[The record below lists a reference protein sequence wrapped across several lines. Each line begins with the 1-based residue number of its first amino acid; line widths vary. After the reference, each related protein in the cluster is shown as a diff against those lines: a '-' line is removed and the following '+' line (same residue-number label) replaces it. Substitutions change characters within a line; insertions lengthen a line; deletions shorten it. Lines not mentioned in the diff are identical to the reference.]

1 MFVQDAFTR
10 LYRQLW
16 IVSFPIILDTVSFM
30 AGWYMIGFTGESRLS
45 WRVILEMGMPS
56 VSHLFNTPLLANQ
69 IEFLNNAGK
78 PSFAWI
84 AVALI
89 MLLSAYAQGG
99 FISALW
105 NMTERKTATFKSF
118 IRDGR
123 KHWIR
128 FIGLYV
134 MIMLAKIAV
143 TSLLV
148 LLFGIAGTLVSLL
161 FFIVMRVLF
170 IYLEFT
176 MVIDRMSIGA
186 ALRQSRRYMK
196 LSGPQTTALILAMF
210 LISGAISVI
219 IHWIWQPVAIV
230 TGIVVYA
237 YLMTAIQLAFIMTLR
252 QAREEDSPGTF
263 V

>member
-1 MFVQDAFTR
+1 MFVFKAFPR
-10 LYRQLW
+10 LHRQLRLV
-16 IVSFPIILDTVSFM
+16 IYPIILDAVSFM
-30 AGWYMIGFTGESRLS
+30 AGWYMIGFSGESRLS
-45 WRVILEMGMPS
+45 CRVILEMGMPS
-56 VSHLFNTPLLANQ
+56 VTHLLNTPLFANQ
-69 IEFLNNAGK
+69 TEFLNIPGK

-84 AVALI
+84 VVALI
-89 MLLSAYAQGG
+89 MLLSAFAQGG

-105 NMTERKTATFKSF
+105 NMTDSKSVNFKSF

-148 LLFGIAGTLVSLL
+148 MLFGIAGTLVSLL
-161 FFIVMRVLF
+161 FFIVMRVQF

-176 MVIDRMSIGA
+176 MVIDRMSIDA
-186 ALRQSRRYMK
+186 ALRQSRRYLK
-196 LSGPQTTALILAMF
+196 QSGLQTITLLPAMF
-210 LISGAISVI
+210 IVSGGLSLI
-219 IHWIWQPVAIV
+219 IHWLWMPLAIAA
-230 TGIVVYA
+230 GIVVYA
-237 YLMTAIQLAFIMTLR
+237 YLMSAIQLAFMISFR
-252 QAREEDSPGTF
+252 QAREQDPPGTF